1 VKSSNDLLTE
11 YCNTGSEPAFRELV
25 KRYIGLVYSS
35 ALRLLDGDAH
45 LAEDV
50 AQTVFIDLS
59 RKARGLKKEVALGGW
74 LHQRTFNVAAPL
86 IRSNRRRQ
94 ARERA
99 AMENDAMQNTP
110 NEQLAQFAP
119 VLDEAINELSAEDR
133 FAVLMRFFERQSFS
147 SIGLALGITDDTAQK
162 RVSRAL
168 EKLHVLLRKRG
179 VTLTIPA
186 VAAALAADSLT
197 AAPVGLA
204 STIAGG
210 VLGGSISGGVLTS
223 KLIHNIAMTKMK
235 VSVIGAVVIVGGGAV
250 LLQLNSTIGRLR
262 SEIGQLRAQQ
272 QNVNHPVAPAFFNS
286 TSASQ
291 PSVAQPSEAE
301 VLRLR
306 GQIGRMNLELQ
317 TLRSNRI
324 SQAGLAAMLLHP
336 LDLSQFPDSSFPI
349 KASMATNAGTATPN
363 ALLQT
368 WLWAKRTGDPDGL
381 LATQDWPDGTSDA
394 KKLEDVNKDSKS
406 AQGGGRSDGSFE
418 DYKLVALWR
427 LGDEFYLGVFD
438 ESGNP
443 GIFGKTVSGKQ
454 FFHKTQE
461 GWRITNYTPSQGAF
475 LTENGGWRTDF
486 QSESG
491 PH

>member
-1 VKSSNDLLTE
+1 
-11 YCNTGSEPAFRELV
+11 
-25 KRYIGLVYSS
+25 
-35 ALRLLDGDAH
+35 
-45 LAEDV
+45 
-50 AQTVFIDLS
+50 
-59 RKARGLKKEVALGGW
+59 
-74 LHQRTFNVAAPL
+74 
-86 IRSNRRRQ
+86 
-94 ARERA
+94 
-99 AMENDAMQNTP
+99 MENDAMQNTP
-110 NEQLAQFAP
+110 SEQLAQFAP

-133 FAVLMRFFERQSFS
+133 LAVLMRFFERQSFS

-197 AAPVGLA
+197 AAPAGLA

-223 KLIHNIAMTKMK
+223 NLIHQIAMTKMK
-235 VSVIGAVVIVGGGAV
+235 GSLIGAVLLVGGGAV
-250 LLQLNSTIGRLR
+250 LLQMNSTIGRLR

-272 QNVNHPVAPAFFNS
+272 QKVSQSVAPAFFNS
-286 TSASQ
+286 TSAISQ
-291 PSVAQPSEAE
+291 PSMAQPSQPE

-368 WLWAKRTGDPDGL
+368 WLWAQRTGDPEGL

-394 KKLEDVNKDSKS
+394 KKLEDVNEDSKS

-427 LGDEFYLGVFD
+427 LGDGFYLGVFD

-443 GIFGKTVSGKQ
+443 RVFGKTFSGKQ

-461 GWRITNYTPSQGAF
+461 GWRITNYTPSEGAF
-475 LTENGGWRTDF
+475 LTEDGGWRKDF